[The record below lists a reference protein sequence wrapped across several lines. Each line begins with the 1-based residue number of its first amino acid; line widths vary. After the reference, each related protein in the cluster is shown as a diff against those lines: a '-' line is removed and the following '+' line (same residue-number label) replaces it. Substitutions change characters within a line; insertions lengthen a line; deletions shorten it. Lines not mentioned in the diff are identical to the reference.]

1 MTEAAQLSMTPKL
14 CRSHQ
19 QFMAGN
25 PVSQLTSSF
34 LLENIEARLLDKVK
48 TLIHMSEV
56 QDSQ

>member
-34 LLENIEARLLDKVK
+34 LLENIEVRLLDKVK

-56 QDSQ
+56 

>member
-1 MTEAAQLSMTPKL
+1 MTEAAQLSMTP
-14 CRSHQ
+14 RSHQ

-56 QDSQ
+56 